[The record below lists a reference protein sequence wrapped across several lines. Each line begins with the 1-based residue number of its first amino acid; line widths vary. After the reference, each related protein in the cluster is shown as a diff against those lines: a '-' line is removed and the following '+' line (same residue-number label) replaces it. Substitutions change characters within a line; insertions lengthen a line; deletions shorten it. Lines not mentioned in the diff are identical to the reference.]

1 MPKLPLFHDAPPH
14 APGELWVDHKTGLIH
29 RKGHDPVPLNGPTTG
44 SEYEDLKRKEKR
56 NANAMAL
63 IRRQMRSTFQCTQ
76 CKKTF
81 SGKFARV
88 KWRTVQGVL
97 METLVCFDSKCDAP
111 IVMIED
117 GLDVRVI
124 PGGRQ

>member
-1 MPKLPLFHDAPPH
+1 
-14 APGELWVDHKTGLIH
+14 
-29 RKGHDPVPLNGPTTG
+29 
-44 SEYEDLKRKEKR
+44 
-56 NANAMAL
+56 MAL